1 MNNPRRRGRLRALVR
16 KETRQLLR
24 DRSNLAVGLVLPVVL
39 ILLFGF
45 GLSFDLKGVKMAV
58 VQEDHS
64 PRVYSFINEFRGN
77 LYIRPVLYPSMQA
90 AEQAMLAGSA
100 KAILRI
106 PPDFS
111 EKLARNKAEAQLLL
125 NGVITT
131 SANSIGS
138 YVNGIV
144 GKHFL
149 RQHDRDPVNGEGTG
163 SVNIVQRM
171 WFNEPAISTW
181 YLVPGLI
188 VLVLTLIGAF
198 LTSLLIVRERERGTL
213 EALYV
218 TPARPLELV
227 MAKLVP
233 YLVVGLIDLMLCLIA
248 ARLVFDVPMRGSLVV
263 IVIAS
268 TLYLVVSLSMGLLIS
283 GRAASQFQASQIA
296 LLTSF
301 MPAMMLS
308 GFVYDLRN
316 VPAIVRTISQFLPAT
331 HFMPMVKTLFLVG
344 NDWPMVI
351 KECAILCLYALVF
364 INGARM
370 TLRKRIG

>member
-1 MNNPRRRGRLRALVR
+1 MNSSGRRRRMQALVR

-24 DRSNLAVGLVLPVVL
+24 DRSNLAVGLILPVVL

-45 GLSFDLKGVKMAV
+45 GLSFDLIGVKMAV

-64 PRVYSFINEFRGN
+64 PQACSFVNEFNGN
-77 LYIRPVLYPSMQA
+77 LYLQPALYPSMQA
-90 AEQAMLAGSA
+90 AEQAMLASSVE
-100 KAILRI
+100 AILRI

-111 EKLARNKAEAQLLL
+111 QKLAQNRAEAQLLV
-125 NGVITT
+125 NGVLTT
-131 SANSIGS
+131 NANSIES

-144 GKHFL
+144 GKYFL
-149 RQHDRDPVNGEGTG
+149 KQHDLSPVNGEGTG

-218 TPARPLELV
+218 TPARSLELV
-227 MAKLVP
+227 VAKLIP
-233 YLVVGLIDLMLCLIA
+233 YLVIGLIDLMLCLLA
-248 ARLVFDVPMRGSLVV
+248 ASLIFDVPMRGSLVV

-308 GFVYDLRN
+308 GFVYDLSN
-316 VPAIVRTISQFLPAT
+316 VPAIVQTISQFLPAT

-344 NDWPMVI
+344 NDWSMVI
-351 KECAILCLYALVF
+351 KECSILCLYALFF
-364 INGARM
+364 INAARM
-370 TLRKRIG
+370 SLRKRIE

>member
-1 MNNPRRRGRLRALVR
+1 MNNSGRRGRLQALVR

-64 PRVYSFINEFRGN
+64 PQASSFINEFRGN

-100 KAILRI
+100 EAILRI
-106 PPDFS
+106 LPDFS
-111 EKLARNKAEAQLLL
+111 EKLAQNRAEAQLLV
-125 NGVITT
+125 NGVLTT
-131 SANSIGS
+131 NANSIES

-149 RQHDRDPVNGEGTG
+149 KQYDRSPVNDEGTG

-227 MAKLVP
+227 VAKLVP
-233 YLVVGLIDLMLCLIA
+233 YLVVGLIDLMLCLLA
-248 ARLVFDVPMRGSLVV
+248 ASLIFDVPMRGSLVV

-351 KECAILCLYALVF
+351 KECSILCLYALVF

>member
-1 MNNPRRRGRLRALVR
+1 MNSSGRRGRLQALVR

-45 GLSFDLKGVKMAV
+45 GLSFDLTGVKMAV

-64 PRVYSFINEFRGN
+64 PQVCSFINEFKGN
-77 LYIRPVLYPSMQA
+77 LYLQPVLYPSMQA
-90 AEQAMLAGSA
+90 AEQAMLAGSVE
-100 KAILRI
+100 AILRI
-106 PPDFS
+106 LPDFS
-111 EKLARNKAEAQLLL
+111 EKLAQNRAEAQLLV
-125 NGVITT
+125 NGVLTT
-131 SANSIGS
+131 NANSIES

-149 RQHDRDPVNGEGTG
+149 KQHDRDPVNGEGTG
-163 SVNIVQRM
+163 SVNIIQRM

-188 VLVLTLIGAF
+188 VLILTLIGAF

-227 MAKLVP
+227 VAKLIP
-233 YLVVGLIDLMLCLIA
+233 YLVIGLIDLMLCLLA
-248 ARLVFDVPMRGSLVV
+248 ASLIFDVPMRGSLVV

-351 KECAILCLYALVF
+351 KECAILCLYALFF
-364 INGARM
+364 ISAARIS
-370 TLRKRIG
+370 LRKRIG